1 MTDFA
6 YSWNAPRPAVGGF
19 EFTKSAPGLH
29 YLTPDGSRKWLPLQD
44 LTDQDE
50 KPDNTQYL
58 RRRLAALPHYVR
70 RFYAQKLEKLD
81 QKGKNTADTWLV
93 KTFDRYVLSRYDS
106 VNDRYLPQ
114 GAFPAVL
121 MPLRDQFWR
130 LLWAGKKE
138 LKRLAHNLADIM
150 GSEFMR
156 EFDFQMARTEDPHFS
171 TLSGYGRMGF
181 LASHLN
187 TNVPAWRAYC
197 DETLEAETALSAVAR
212 LQSSTWWLN
221 RLRRMHARWR
231 EHLMVATGYVQKKS
245 APYASDPCVHE
256 WQAQK
261 KANREYINAMELE
274 DQDTGERIS
283 LADKVHGSI
292 ANPAIRRSELMVR
305 MRGFEDL
312 AKAAGLAG
320 EFYTLTA
327 PSRYHATLKDGRRND
342 KYTGASPRD
351 TQHYLCKVWSKTR
364 ASWKRHGIR
373 VFGFRVVEPHHDAT
387 PHWHLLLFMHPEHV
401 EQVRAIFREYAL
413 AVDGHEPGAQ
423 ENRFKAVPIEE
434 EHGSS
439 TGYIAKYISKNI
451 DGYALDDEKDDE
463 TGEPLKD
470 MARRVNAWSSRWA
483 IRQFQQIGGA
493 PVTVYRE
500 LRRLRDREL
509 VLHPEIAEAHTAADE
524 GNWAG
529 YITAQGGPL
538 VARDCLRVRLSYE
551 VTENGN
557 IYGDDVAT
565 ISGIYSP
572 FKGESSLIFTRTTQY
587 KIVPKRKED
596 DARGLDFDLQGGIA
610 APRSSVNNCTREPRT
625 VEKQPVPLSMVG
637 NDAASSSVDYFALS
651 RKEKK
656 AVAARLSNEFYEEER
671 QKRERRK
678 LIPARYQLGEQAE
691 RIRDFARSIGWD
703 IGETEIGLLMAGR
716 RIALD
721 GVFYC
726 ARSDG
731 ALYRTFEKGP
741 ISDMTMINT
750 WLHRLGVKYRCGQN
764 KNEK

>member
-1 MTDFA
+1 
-6 YSWNAPRPAVGGF
+6 
-19 EFTKSAPGLH
+19 
-29 YLTPDGSRKWLPLQD
+29 
-44 LTDQDE
+44 
-50 KPDNTQYL
+50 
-58 RRRLAALPHYVR
+58 
-70 RFYAQKLEKLD
+70 
-81 QKGKNTADTWLV
+81 
-93 KTFDRYVLSRYDS
+93 
-106 VNDRYLPQ
+106 
-114 GAFPAVL
+114 
-121 MPLRDQFWR
+121 
-130 LLWAGKKE
+130 
-138 LKRLAHNLADIM
+138 
-150 GSEFMR
+150 
-156 EFDFQMARTEDPHFS
+156 
-171 TLSGYGRMGF
+171 
-181 LASHLN
+181 
-187 TNVPAWRAYC
+187 
-197 DETLEAETALSAVAR
+197 
-212 LQSSTWWLN
+212 
-221 RLRRMHARWR
+221 
-231 EHLMVATGYVQKKS
+231 
-245 APYASDPCVHE
+245 
-256 WQAQK
+256 
-261 KANREYINAMELE
+261 
-274 DQDTGERIS
+274 
-283 LADKVHGSI
+283 
-292 ANPAIRRSELMVR
+292 MVR

-387 PHWHLLLFMHPEHV
+387 PHWHLLLFMRPEHV

-434 EHGSS
+434 EHGSA

-572 FKGESSLIFTRTTQY
+572 FKGESSLI
-587 KIVPKRKED
+587 
-596 DARGLDFDLQGGIA
+596 
-610 APRSSVNNCTREPRT
+610 SVSYTHLTLPTILR
-625 VEKQPVPLSMVG
+625 V
-637 NDAASSSVDYFALS
+637 
-651 RKEKK
+651 
-656 AVAARLSNEFYEEER
+656 
-671 QKRERRK
+671 
-678 LIPARYQLGEQAE
+678 
-691 RIRDFARSIGWD
+691 
-703 IGETEIGLLMAGR
+703 
-716 RIALD
+716 
-721 GVFYC
+721 
-726 ARSDG
+726 
-731 ALYRTFEKGP
+731 
-741 ISDMTMINT
+741 
-750 WLHRLGVKYRCGQN
+750 
-764 KNEK
+764 